1 MVRAN
6 PVKTVMTQAQPA
18 ASTPLGDALLSRI
31 EAVAGPLVR
40 ADRLGD
46 WDAGYHPDNLAAG
59 VAASPR
65 SVDELCALLALCHE
79 EHIPVVTQG
88 GRTGLVGGGASAPG
102 SLILSTRRLNAGI
115 EIDPVGRVAVV
126 DAGVTLEALQQAAA
140 EHGLSP
146 GIDLPS
152 RGSATLGGLAATN
165 AGGIEAFRFGTM
177 RDRLLG
183 CEFVRADGT
192 LVSDLARVLKNNTG
206 YSLTDLIAG
215 SEGTLGV
222 ITRLAIRLESLR
234 PVAATALFAFASIED
249 TLAVAQNLRD
259 RFGDRLRAVE
269 ILWGE
274 YAETIAA
281 QHGQSLAA
289 TGLGEGA
296 FLLLAETEETPDGD
310 GQDRFVTHLE
320 TLFEQGLVTE
330 AVLAQNSSQR
340 DFFWLIREDAD
351 ALFRMW
357 PHVHSFDVSV
367 PLAELGTYGR
377 AVEPRLKQLASPV
390 GVYIFGHLADG
401 NLHVMVGLNDDLPH
415 EAMEAILYPGL
426 TEMGGAFSAEH
437 GIGLEKRAAFARFNS
452 AAKNQTMA
460 AIKAALDPRNILNPG
475 KIFEPKSS

>member
-1 MVRAN
+1 MSQT
-6 PVKTVMTQAQPA
+6 PSA
-18 ASTPLGDALLSRI
+18 ASSPLGDEILARI
-31 EAVAGPLVR
+31 EAIAGPIAR
-40 ADRLGD
+40 DDRLGG
-46 WDAGYHPDNLAAG
+46 WDPGYHPDNLAAG
-59 VAASPR
+59 IAASPR
-65 SVDELCALLALCHE
+65 SVDELCALLALCHDQR
-79 EHIPVVTQG
+79 IPVVTQG
-88 GRTGLVGGGASAPG
+88 GRTGLVGGAASAPG
-102 SLILSTRRLNAGI
+102 SLIVSTRRLTAGI
-115 EIDPVGRVAVV
+115 EIDPIGRVAIA

-206 YSLTDLIAG
+206 YGLTDLIAG

-222 ITRLAIRLESLR
+222 ITRLAIRLEKLR
-234 PVAATALFAFASIED
+234 PVAATTLFAFATIED

-269 ILWGE
+269 ILWRE
-274 YAETIAA
+274 YAETIAT

-289 TGLGEGA
+289 TGIGEGA
-296 FLLLAETEETPDGD
+296 FLLLAETEETSDGD
-310 GQDRFVTHLE
+310 GQDRFVSHLE
-320 TLFEQGLVTE
+320 TLFEQGLVSE

-340 DFFWLIREDAD
+340 DFFWLLREDAD
-351 ALFRMW
+351 VLFRIW

-367 PLAELGTYGR
+367 PLANLGAYGR
-377 AVEPRLKQLASPV
+377 RIEPKLRQLADTV

-415 EAMEAILYPGL
+415 EAVETILYPGL

-437 GIGLEKRAAFARFNS
+437 GIGLEKREAFLRFNS
-452 AAKNQTMA
+452 AAKYQTMA
-460 AIKAALDPRNILNPG
+460 SIKAALDPHDILNPG
-475 KIFEPKSS
+475 KIFTLPKA

>member
-1 MVRAN
+1 MTEVRPIPLA
-6 PVKTVMTQAQPA
+6 
-18 ASTPLGDALLSRI
+18 PLGEDVLTQI
-31 EAVAGPLVR
+31 EAIAGPVMR
-40 ADRLGD
+40 EDRLRD
-46 WDAGYHPDNLAAG
+46 WDPGYHADNFAAG
-59 VAASPR
+59 IAVSPR
-65 SVDELCALLALCHE
+65 TVYELCALLALCNAE
-79 EHIPVVTQG
+79 RIPVVTHG
-88 GRTGLVGGGASAPG
+88 GRTGLVGGTASAPG
-102 SLILSTRRLNAGI
+102 GIILSTRKLNSGI
-115 EIDPVGRVAVV
+115 EIDPVGRVAIV

-165 AGGIEAFRFGTM
+165 AGGIEAFRYGTM

-206 YSLTDLIAG
+206 YGLTDLIAG
-215 SEGTLGV
+215 SEGTLGIV
-222 ITRLAIRLESLR
+222 TRLAIRLEPLR
-234 PVAATALFAFASIED
+234 QVAATALFAFATIEE

-269 ILWGE
+269 ILWRE

-281 QHGQSLAA
+281 QHGQSLEAV
-289 TGLGEGA
+289 GIGEGA

-310 GQDRFVTHLE
+310 GQDRFITHLE
-320 TLFEQGLVTE
+320 ALFEQGLVSE

-340 DFFWLIREDAD
+340 DFFWILREDAD
-351 ALFRMW
+351 VLFRVW

-367 PLAELGTYGR
+367 PLANLGDYAR
-377 AVEPRLKQLASPV
+377 QIEPKLKQLADPV

-437 GIGLEKRAAFARFNS
+437 GIGLEKREAFSRYNS
-452 AAKNQTMA
+452 AAKYQTMA
-460 AIKAALDPRNILNPG
+460 AIKAALDPHNILNPG
-475 KIFEPKSS
+475 KIFMPTSQ